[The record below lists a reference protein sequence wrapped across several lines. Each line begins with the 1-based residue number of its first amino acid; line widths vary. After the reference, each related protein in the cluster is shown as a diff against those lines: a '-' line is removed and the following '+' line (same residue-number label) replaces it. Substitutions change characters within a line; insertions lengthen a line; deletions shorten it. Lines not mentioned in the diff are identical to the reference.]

1 MYDYRLTPMTD
12 NQRLACFE
20 LWGGNGTANY
30 PVELPGLAG
39 WVYSTPLEP
48 GLGGGDVHY
57 LSVCSKGKVSR
68 IAVAD
73 VAGHGSHASSMAE
86 NLRKVLQRH
95 TDNWDQ
101 SALMRELNEAFSRES
116 THSQFATAAVL
127 GFYVETGEML
137 FSSAGHPPGLWYR
150 ARDKAWEMLQD
161 CTPHAVE
168 IGGLPLG
175 LIPGTAYCQTVVRL
189 EAGDTL
195 VLYTDGITE
204 ARDPSGGEL
213 GLEGLL
219 EIVRS
224 ITPGA
229 PVDTCHDL
237 LSAVKAYRADEPR
250 HDDET
255 LLVLQYVP

>member
-1 MYDYRLTPMTD
+1 MTD

-20 LWGGNGTANY
+20 LWGGNGSANH

-57 LSVCSKGKVSR
+57 LSVCSRGMVSR

-73 VAGHGSHASSMAE
+73 VAGHGSLASSMAE

-95 TDNWDQ
+95 TNNWDQ

-116 THSQFATAAVL
+116 RHSQFATAVVL
-127 GFYVETGEML
+127 GFYLETGELL
-137 FSSAGHPPGLWYR
+137 FSSAGHPPVLWYR
-150 ARDKAWEMLQD
+150 ARDKSWDELKD

-175 LIPGTAYCQTVVRL
+175 LIPGTAYCQTGVRL

-204 ARDPSGGEL
+204 ARNPSGGEL
-213 GLEGLL
+213 GQEGLL
-219 EIVRS
+219 QLVRCLS
-224 ITPGA
+224 PGS
-229 PVDTCHDL
+229 PVDTCRDL
-237 LSAVKAYRADEPR
+237 LSAVIAYRAEEPR

-255 LLVLQYVP
+255 LLVLQYTP